1 MCIYNHFKKS
11 KVPKCPVCGEMIEKN
26 FTKSVRRD
34 PYKQSLV
41 DLIHPEYHE
50 QDLQIIKRCRLLFP
64 DFDIQTIKDEL
75 DSSSCKEY
83 IFFFK
88 YRGFLSQ
95 KEKETD
101 LRKQAQTQFK

>member
-1 MCIYNHFKKS
+1 MCIYNHFKKN
-11 KVPKCPVCGEMIEKN
+11 KVPKCPVCGDSIEKN

-75 DSSSCKEY
+75 DSSSCK
-83 IFFFK
+83 
-88 YRGFLSQ
+88 
-95 KEKETD
+95 
-101 LRKQAQTQFK
+101 